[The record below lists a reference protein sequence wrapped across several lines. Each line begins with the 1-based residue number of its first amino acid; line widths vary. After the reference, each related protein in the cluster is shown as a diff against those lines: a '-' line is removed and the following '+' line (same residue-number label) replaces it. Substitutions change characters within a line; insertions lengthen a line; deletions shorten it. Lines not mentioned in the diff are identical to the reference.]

1 MGNILVLYQ
10 SGTGNTQ
17 SMAECIAK
25 GASEINGMDVRLRS
39 VKEAVI
45 EDLQWCDGIAL
56 GSPTNLGCVSWE
68 MKKWWDEVATPEWL
82 NLDGKIGCVFS
93 SSGGWGGG
101 SEIACQAL
109 NNILINFGFL
119 VFGLTDYA
127 GKKMTAHYGAVCAG
141 EPRTESEINT
151 CLRFGRRLSE
161 WVAVFV
167 DGKREHHPLKQSYSR
182 EVQL

>member
-17 SMAECIAK
+17 SMAEKISD
-25 GASEINGMDVRLRS
+25 GAREIPGMEVRLKNTGDAK
-39 VKEAVI
+39 VD
-45 EDLQWCDGIAL
+45 DLKWCDGIAL

-101 SEIACQAL
+101 SEVACQAL
-109 NNILINFGFL
+109 SSILINFGFL

-141 EPRTESEINT
+141 KPRTDAEIKT
-151 CLRFGRRLSE
+151 CQRFGRRLSE
-161 WVAVFV
+161 WVAFYV
-167 DGKREHHPLKQSYSR
+167 DGKQEYHPLKQTYSR
-182 EVQL
+182 EVQF